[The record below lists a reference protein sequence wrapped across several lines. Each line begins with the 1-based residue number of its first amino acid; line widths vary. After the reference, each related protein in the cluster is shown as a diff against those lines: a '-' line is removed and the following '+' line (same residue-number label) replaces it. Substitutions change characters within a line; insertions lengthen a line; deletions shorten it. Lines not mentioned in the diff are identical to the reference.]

1 MASYP
6 SLQPKADQPQNGQS
20 PSMIVAMIGPGGMP
34 MMGTPITDEDI
45 KFHQDGQTCITL
57 PQGTTYEHAISI
69 LQAKKEEEENVV
81 SIQRKYLYRPDDGA
95 AAAAFV
101 LKDRYGI
108 TIGKETRTLFGS
120 RPPVLKTIAVA
131 HDKTIQ
137 APWDLIEIPIIKG
150 AEIRLTQID
159 DDDWGPVFF
168 VAVETPKKH
177 RKEVEALLDALAV
190 HLEQNS
196 IYRGKA
202 VVGASR
208 LDFMD
213 VSKFDST
220 KICFSNHVNEMLDNA
235 LFGPMKNADAFVG
248 DGIPLRRAILLH
260 GPYGTGKSSIGLK
273 TAQIAEAN
281 GWTFL
286 MGKTGADSVK
296 TVLQTAK
303 LYQRCVVF
311 VEDIDTQATTT
322 DPQKIAQLLEA
333 FDGITSKGTEIIL
346 VMTTNHVDR
355 IHKGLMRPG
364 RLDFMVEIGALDR
377 DGMER
382 LIRAVVKP
390 GQLFPDIDFDLV
402 AKAMEGFEP
411 AFVKAT
417 ADRAKTWALNR
428 TSGDPAYLLVT
439 EDLVGAAESLREQL
453 RLLTEAHE
461 GIAQPALETAFRQ
474 IIRDEVDG
482 LEITDPDAGN
492 VKSFDIRVPAD
503 VS

>member
-1 MASYP
+1 MPSYP
-6 SLQPKADQPQNGQS
+6 DLNPNKAQQGPQNGQT
-20 PSMIVAMIGPGGMP
+20 PSMLVAMIGPGGMP

-57 PQGTTYEHAISI
+57 PQGTTYEHAIEI
-69 LQAKKEEEENVV
+69 LVAKKEEEENVV
-81 SIQRKYLYRPDDGA
+81 AISRKYLYRPDDGA
-95 AAAAFV
+95 AAAAYV

-108 TIGKETRTLFGS
+108 TLGKEMKLPFGMTK
-120 RPPVLKTIAVA
+120 PPQLRSVA
-131 HDKTIQ
+131 ISCDDTIQ
-137 APWDLIEIPIIKG
+137 APWDIVEIPIIKG
-150 AEIRLTQID
+150 AEIRLMATQ

-177 RKEVEALLDALAV
+177 RKEVDALLDALGE
-190 HLEQNS
+190 HLREHS

-208 LDFMD
+208 LDFLD
-213 VSKFDST
+213 TRKFDPT
-220 KICFSNHVNEMLDNA
+220 KICFSDHVNEMLENA
-235 LFGPMKNADAFVG
+235 LFGPIRNADAFVA

-273 TAQIAEAN
+273 TAQIAEKY

-311 VEDIDTQATTT
+311 VEDIDTQATTD
-322 DPQKIAQLLEA
+322 DPQRIAQLLEA
-333 FDGITSKGTEIIL
+333 FDGVTSNGTEIIL

-364 RLDFMVEIGALDR
+364 RLDFMVEVGALDR
-377 DGMER
+377 NGIEH

-402 AKAMEGFEP
+402 FKSMEGFEP

-428 TSGDPAYLLVT
+428 TGGDPDYLLVT
-439 EDLVGAAESLREQL
+439 EDFVGAAESLREQL
-453 RLLTEAHE
+453 RLLNEAHE
-461 GIAQPALETAFRQ
+461 GIPQPAIETAFRSL
-474 IIRDEVDG
+474 IEDVMEG
-482 LEITDPDAGN
+482 LEVVDDDDYKQV
-492 VKSFDIRVPAD
+492 VKIP
-503 VS
+503 VSKD